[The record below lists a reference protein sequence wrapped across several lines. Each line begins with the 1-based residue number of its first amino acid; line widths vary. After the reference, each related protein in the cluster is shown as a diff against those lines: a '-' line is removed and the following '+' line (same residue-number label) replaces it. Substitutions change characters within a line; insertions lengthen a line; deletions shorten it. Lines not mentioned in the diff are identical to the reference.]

1 MEQNQSHVSRR
12 GPFEHRTLKI
22 NPFNNHLFLQ
32 PYNGGPLLLEEAAE
46 FAIHLASHLSFLL
59 ERFQRVVVAIAAQVV
74 GDRFVPEAKRA
85 TILVH

>member
-1 MEQNQSHVSRR
+1 MSCR
-12 GPFEHRTLKI
+12 GPFAHRSLQI
-22 NPFNNHLFLQ
+22 YFFNNHLFLQ

-46 FAIHLASHLSFLL
+46 LAIHLASHLGFLL